1 MATESKYT
9 KVGYELI
16 EQGTEDQAVHLIIN
30 PNDIKKEW
38 VIDRFRAQLPPAVD
52 RKGKVAYSSSRRP
65 PRATGR
71 TASDAGRTLPQ
82 KHNSGFDSCGHVA
95 TCYRVEPT
103 SIIGS
108 REPWIVETHVYRAV
122 TRHLPAGEHSEL
134 TSYHETRQ
142 DAEDYLDKWVNV
154 RFVRLNK

>member
-38 VIDRFRAQLPPAVD
+38 IIDKFRVQLPPV
-52 RKGKVAYSSSRRP
+52 
-65 PRATGR
+65 
-71 TASDAGRTLPQ
+71 SDASRTLPQ
-82 KHNSGFDSCGHVA
+82 NHNSGFDSCGHVA

-103 SIIGS
+103 NIMDS

-122 TRHLPAGEHSEL
+122 TRHLQAGEHSEL

-142 DAEDYLDKWVNV
+142 DAEDYLDKWINV
-154 RFVRLNK
+154 RFLRLNK